1 MKWDDLHRSFL
12 NALEKKIPEK
22 AKLIEMLS
30 DTLFME
36 KGAIYRRLR
45 GEVPFSFFEVAN
57 IAEKLDI
64 SLNSI
69 VYPDSSNAGRT
80 ELTIVE
86 YATLDEKILD
96 DYMSQIILAKNDPQS
111 EFAESANVL
120 PVSIFTG
127 FDALVKF
134 FIFKYQYLFSGT
146 ENRIAYSDIVFT
158 EKIQQIFQSFF
169 YEMKH
174 FANTVFVWDY
184 MVFRFLVTDIKFFY
198 SINLISGNDLQ
209 FIKTD
214 LFAFLDYIE
223 EIAINGCFEETGNP
237 VSFYISDINF
247 NTNYCCVKIN
257 DLYISHVKSFILSS
271 AQSFDKSS
279 YRKINNW
286 IHSLKRSSTLIT
298 QSGAVHRAEFFEKQR
313 MIVSEL

>member
-1 MKWDDLHRSFL
+1 MKLEELHRSFL
-12 NALEKKIPEK
+12 GALEKKIPEK
-22 AKLIEMLS
+22 AKLVETLS

-69 VYPDSSNAGRT
+69 IYSDASKTDRS

-127 FDALVKF
+127 FSALVKF
-134 FIFKYQYLFSGT
+134 FIFKNQYLFSGT

-158 EKIQQIFQSFF
+158 DKIQQIFQSFF

-174 FANTVFVWDY
+174 FAKTVHVWDY
-184 MVFRFLVTDIKFFY
+184 MVFRYLVTDIKFFS
-198 SINLISGNDLQ
+198 SINLISGDDLQ
-209 FIKTD
+209 LIKSD

-223 EIAINGCFEETGNP
+223 EIAINGCFEETGNA
-237 VSFYISDINF
+237 VSLYISDINF
-247 NTNYCCVKIN
+247 NTNYCSVKIN
-257 DLYISHVKSFILSS
+257 DVHISHIKSFILNS

-279 YRKINNW
+279 YRKINDW

-298 QSGAVHRAEFFEKQR
+298 QSGAVYRTDFFEKQR
-313 MIVSEL
+313 KLISEL

>member
-12 NALEKKIPEK
+12 SALEKKIPEK
-22 AKLIEMLS
+22 AKLIETLS
-30 DTLFME
+30 DTIFME

-45 GEVPFSFFEVAN
+45 GEVPFSFFEVVN
-57 IAEKLDI
+57 IVEKLDI

-69 VYPDSSNAGRT
+69 IYTDASNIDRT

-86 YATLDEKILD
+86 YANLNVKECE
-96 DYMSQIILAKNDPQS
+96 DYVSFIALAKNDPQS

-127 FDALVKF
+127 FDALSKF
-134 FIFKYQYLFSGT
+134 LMFKYQHLFSGT
-146 ENRIAYSDIVFT
+146 ENRITFSDYVFT
-158 EKIQQIFQSFF
+158 EKIQQIFRKFF
-169 YEMKH
+169 YDMKH
-174 FANTVFVWDY
+174 FANTIYVWDY
-184 MVFRFLVTDIKFFY
+184 MIFRYLVTDLKFFS
-198 SINLISGNDLQ
+198 SINLISEDDLKL
-209 FIKTD
+209 IRTD

-223 EIAINGCFEETGNP
+223 EIAINGCFEETGNS
-237 VSFYISDINF
+237 VSFYISDSNF
-247 NTNYCCVKIN
+247 NTNYCSVKIN
-257 DLYISHVKSFILSS
+257 DIHISHVKSFILNS

-298 QSGAVHRAEFFEKQR
+298 KSGAVYRADFFDNQR
-313 MIVSEL
+313 MIISEL